1 MTITNTAAS
10 VANPTGEIVIS
21 CDGHATGRPDDYIPY
36 LENAYR
42 DRYVEWAS
50 QENAKRSA
58 RRKAMQAGDSLFTD
72 EGSFGLDEETGDDR
86 DGEWNSAVRNRVLEQ
101 EGVVAEVLFP
111 NGGVPFGG
119 FGESAQHELRAI
131 GNRAYDR
138 WLLDFANETPGR
150 RAALAMLTVHD
161 LDETVEEIRW
171 AATNGM
177 KGVIIPTVPGEGLPP
192 YLDDRYDPMWA
203 ACQEY
208 AMPVHIHGG
217 GGTPSYGDYGITSML
232 MYATEAT
239 FFSQR
244 NLWILI
250 WSGVLDRFPDM
261 QVVFTEAR
269 ANWVPD
275 TLMLLDGIHRAP
287 FFRNIETTAKLKPSE
302 YFERQVTVAASFMNA
317 YEAGMRHEIGISNLM
332 WGADYPHVEGTW
344 PKTRKSLAR
353 CFAAIPEEDVRA
365 ILSLNPARMYGFD
378 LENLQAVASDVGP
391 TMAEMAGTGE

>member
-1 MTITNTAAS
+1 MTERR
-10 VANPTGEIVIS
+10 EIVIS
-21 CDGHATGRPDDYIPY
+21 TDGHATGRPDDYVPY
-36 LENAYR
+36 IDPAYR
-42 DRYVEWAS
+42 DRYAEF
-50 QENAKRSA
+50 A
-58 RRKAMQAGDSLFTD
+58 RAVKARRAAQRKAMQKGESLFTD
-72 EGSFGLDEETGDDR
+72 EGSFGLDDETGDDR
-86 DGEWNSAVRNRVLEQ
+86 DGEWNSTVRTRVLEG

-119 FGESAQHELRAI
+119 FGESAEHELRAV

-161 LDETVEEIRW
+161 LDITVEEIRW
-171 AATNGM
+171 AARSGM
-177 KGVIIPTVPGEGLPP
+177 KGVIIPTVPGDGLPP

-203 ACQEY
+203 ACEEC

-217 GGTPSYGDYGITSML
+217 GGTPDYGNYGIASAL

-250 WSGVLDRFPDM
+250 WSGVLDRFPGL

-269 ANWVPD
+269 ADWVPN

-287 FFRNIETTAKLKPSE
+287 FFRNIEKTAKRKPSE
-302 YFERQVTVAASFMNA
+302 YFERQVTIAASFMNSH
-317 YEAGMRHEIGISNLM
+317 EAAMRDEIGVDRMM
-332 WGADYPHVEGTW
+332 WGADFPHVEGTW

-353 CFAAIPEEDVRA
+353 CFEGVPVEDVRA
-365 ILSLNPARMYGFD
+365 ILSQNPARVYGFD
-378 LENLQAVASDVGP
+378 LEALQSVADRVGP
-391 TMAEMAGTGE
+391 TTQELVGVA